1 MSFDVD
7 DTIVAIATAAG
18 GAQRG
23 IVRVSGPG
31 TIACLQRSLSLPLV
45 PSRRATVNSVRLNLT
60 GFGSSL
66 PAEIYLWP
74 NQRSY
79 TRQPAAEIHA
89 VGSPPILE
97 AVLASLCRA
106 GARLAQPGEFTL
118 RAFLGGRLDLT
129 QVEAVLGVIDAQDQR
144 ELKSALSQLA
154 GGVSRPLNDLR
165 EQLLNLLADL
175 EAGLDFVDEDI
186 EFITPTQ
193 LRSQLE
199 TAAQAVAALAARLGT
214 RGHTGRVPRVVFR
227 GAPNVGK
234 SSLLNALTG
243 ESAALVSPEAG
254 TTRDYVSRLV
264 RWDGLDLELVDTA
277 GIEPAALESSIAG
290 HAQHMSSQQVERA
303 DLTVLCLDASRDTGK
318 DDCAIHSG
326 GAFISPELVV
336 FTKCD
341 QGSIQWASY
350 PKKTPNAISTSSLSG
365 MGLGELRRRIVSTLH
380 PMTGETSP
388 IPDTT
393 ARCQESLELAA
404 QSLSRAREL
413 SAQNLGDEFVAA
425 EIRTALTELGRMA
438 GTVYTNDVLDRVFSR
453 FCIGK

>member
-18 GAQRG
+18 GAPRG

-45 PSRRATVNSVRLNLT
+45 PSRQAIVKSARLSLA

-66 PAEIYLWP
+66 QAEIYLWP

-79 TRQPAAEIHA
+79 TRQPAAEIHI

-199 TAAQAVAALAARLGT
+199 SAAQAVAALADRLRT
-214 RGHTGRVPRVVFR
+214 RGHAGRVPRVVFR

-254 TTRDYVSRLV
+254 TTRDYISRLM
-264 RWDGLDLELVDTA
+264 RWEGLDLELVDTA
-277 GIEPAALESSIAG
+277 GIEPPPSENSIAG
-290 HAQHMSSQQVERA
+290 HAQRISSQEVERA
-303 DLTVLCLDASRDTGK
+303 DLTVLCLDASRPTSEWNYPSQIRTGVP
-318 DDCAIHSG
+318 D
-326 GAFISPELVV
+326 ELVV
-336 FTKCD
+336 LTKCD
-341 QGSIQWASY
+341 QVPLQYASIQHSAPSV
-350 PKKTPNAISTSSLSG
+350 ISTSSLSG
-365 MGLGELRRRIVSTLH
+365 IGLDELRRRIVSALH
-380 PMTGETSP
+380 PMTGEAAP

-393 ARCQESLELAA
+393 ARCRESLELAS

-413 SAQNLGDEFVAA
+413 SSQQLGDEFVAA